1 MFKISL
7 MDHSDLDE
15 SFKIEQQTNPT
26 PWSKESFFSSFD
38 IGHKSLVCKLNGKLV
53 GFIIFSLIKNESHL
67 LNIAVVKEWQNNGVG
82 SLLIKYMM
90 RQSKIMGVKRIF
102 LEVRSKNKR
111 AILFYK
117 KFNFNKDAVRIGY
130 YSGKS
135 PDDAILMSLDL

>member
-53 GFIIFSLIKNESHL
+53 GFIIFSLIKKETHL
-67 LNIAVVKEWQNNGVG
+67 LNIAVLQEWQKNGVG
-82 SLLIKYMM
+82 TLLMETMIN
-90 RQSKIMGVKRIF
+90 QSKVMGAKKIF
-102 LEVRSKNKR
+102 LEVRSKNKN
-111 AILFYK
+111 ALVFYK
-117 KFNFNKDAVRIGY
+117 KFNFIKDALRANY
-130 YSGKS
+130 YSGEDS
-135 PDDAILMSLDL
+135 DDAVLMSLSL